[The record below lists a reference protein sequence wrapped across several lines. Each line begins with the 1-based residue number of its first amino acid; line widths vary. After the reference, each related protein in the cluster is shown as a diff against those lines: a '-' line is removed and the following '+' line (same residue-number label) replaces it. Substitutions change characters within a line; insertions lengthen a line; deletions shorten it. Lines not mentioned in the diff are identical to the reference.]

1 MNSITENFFIKKK
14 IKYFKINGEILE
26 ILALKSNKKNVN
38 FEIQKF
44 LNDLLLESLNLTFSE
59 KIVIWY
65 GEVITEEIIIIFHE
79 YFRNNCCNIQNITFL
94 TSTSGL
100 KTFYKNYCSLNR
112 SLQMDIVE
120 IPMIDLINQ
129 YLSNL
134 EPKKINKSLTRIFS
148 FYGGT
153 YEISPPMRTFL
164 SLFLAQYKNFSSIEI
179 MCKCCNV
186 NNLED
191 WLEKETFF
199 LNSSFVKKYSDLHKT
214 YINDDLLLSEEL
226 KIKIDDN
233 KIYNERFGKG
243 GYQEIVDS
251 HCIMT
256 LVRETVNFQPF
267 GYISEKTFRCFYNHT
282 IPIPVDGKE
291 IISDL
296 KSYGFWIDDH
306 FFDYSYLQED
316 LFENKIKKLNSS
328 IEKITKLSYSD
339 LTSYYNNN
347 IENFQHNQNLV
358 VNWPNIVDQKLKE
371 KFDKW

>member
-1 MNSITENFFIKKK
+1 MSSVTENFFLKKK
-14 IKYFKINGEILE
+14 IKYFKIGGEILE
-26 ILALKSNKKNVN
+26 ILALKSSKKNVDV
-38 FEIQKF
+38 EIQQF
-44 LNDLLLESLNLTFSE
+44 LDRVLLASLNITFSE
-59 KIVIWY
+59 KIVVWY
-65 GEVITEEIIIIFHE
+65 GEIITEEIIIIFHE

-100 KTFYKNYCSLNR
+100 KTFYKNYCILNR

-120 IPMIDLINQ
+120 IPMIDLITQ
-129 YLSNL
+129 YLSDL
-134 EPKKINKSLTRIFS
+134 ETKQINKSLEKIFS

-153 YEISPPMRTFL
+153 YETSPPTRTFL
-164 SLFLAQYKNFSSIEI
+164 SLFLAQFKNFSSIEI

-186 NNLED
+186 KNLED

-199 LNSSFVKKYSDLHKT
+199 LNSSFVEKYQNLHKT

-233 KIYNERFGKG
+233 KTYNERFGKG

-251 HCIMT
+251 RCLMT

-282 IPIPVDGKE
+282 IPIPIDGKE
-291 IISDL
+291 IISNL

-316 LFENKIKKLNSS
+316 FFENKIEKLSSS
-328 IEKITKLSYSD
+328 IEKITKITYSD
-339 LTSYYNNN
+339 LNSYYNDN
-347 IENFQHNQNLV
+347 IKNFQHNQNLV
-358 VNWPNIVDQKLKE
+358 VNWSNIVDQKLKE